1 VARDPDRGGAAGG
14 GRRSVCRNRGGAGH
28 LLRHGAAAD
37 RRPPG
42 GVGFFETDE
51 DTYATALTFVAERF
65 QRLLEDRDSYG
76 VVVLDSR
83 KREVDDRMRR
93 FFERIQREGT
103 AYRELNRIIDSL
115 LLGPSHYSL
124 GLQVADLVVATT
136 LKAQRAP
143 GDATRWLRQLEP
155 RFARHPV
162 SGEIDGV
169 GLKIYPPPAK
179 GEEEAPRKLF

>member
-1 VARDPDRGGAAGG
+1 VLRD
-14 GRRSVCRNRGGAGH
+14 
-28 LLRHGAAAD
+28 GAAAD

-143 GDATRWLRQLEP
+143 GDATRWLKHLEP

-162 SGEIDGV
+162 SGEIEGV
-169 GLKIYPPPAK
+169 GLKIYPAPPK
-179 GEEEAPRKLF
+179 GEEEAPSKLF